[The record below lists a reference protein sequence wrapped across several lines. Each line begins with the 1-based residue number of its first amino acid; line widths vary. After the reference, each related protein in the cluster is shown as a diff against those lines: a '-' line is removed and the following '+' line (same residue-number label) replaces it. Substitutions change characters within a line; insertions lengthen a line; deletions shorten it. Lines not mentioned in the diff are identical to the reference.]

1 MKMLAEV
8 IASAFASG
16 MAWGGTI
23 EGRPLYCPPSRT
35 PLTGNQVMSVLERFV
50 AGNPKSAE
58 KTYGFALSAS
68 LAQAFPCAPGSTS
81 R

>member
-1 MKMLAEV
+1 M
-8 IASAFASG
+8 SA
-16 MAWGGTI
+16 
-23 EGRPLYCPPSRT
+23 
-35 PLTGNQVMSVLERFV
+35 LERFV
-50 AGNPKSAE
+50 AGNPESAE